1 MSEDR
6 HINFKLLRE
15 RILSEPPAVA
25 GGPKNGKLYWRS
37 LEELADSPV
46 FEEFV
51 QREFPQ
57 AAEEWNDPVERRT
70 FLKLMGA
77 SLALAGLSGCVIQP
91 AEKVIPY
98 VKQPEEETPG
108 KGLWFATAFS
118 LGGIATPLLARSN
131 EGRPT
136 KLEGNPD
143 HPNNSNSV
151 SEPPAVAGGQSVA
164 SDKGATA
171 TDIFSQA
178 SILTLYDPD
187 RSQTPLYRGETRPWS
202 QFVAEIRGAIDKEN
216 GGLKAKKGAGLRFL
230 TETITSPT
238 LAAQMKSILT
248 DFPEAK
254 WHQYEPVN
262 RDNARAG
269 AIMAFGQPV
278 NTIYDFSKA
287 DRILSLGSDF
297 LSAMPGTLRYA
308 RDYAARRR
316 SVPGGSL
323 QVAMDTNR
331 LTAPTDLMNRLYV
344 VESTPT
350 ITGANADHR
359 FSVKPSQMDEV
370 SREFARSVLRNGK
383 LVHLPRSVT
392 NGLLQRDRETLLGEV
407 TDLIVQDLMEYDERS
422 LIIAGDDQLPVTHAF
437 AHYMNE
443 RLGNVGK
450 TVFYTDPVE
459 ANSVDQTQSLR
470 ELVNEIDAGKV
481 ETLIII
487 GGNPAYNTPV
497 DLRLDFNRLNKVK
510 LRAHLSLYNNETSEL
525 CHWHIPATHY
535 LESWGDARSY
545 DGTATIV
552 QPLIAPLYEGKTAH
566 EVLALFS
573 DNYDRKLYDIVRDY
587 WRSYRTASGSD
598 RVQGA
603 SSVSTTAPTASA
615 STAGVPATDD
625 FESWWRQCL
634 HDGFVPNTALSA
646 KTVALKSDW
655 ANALSKT
662 NADGTSAL
670 PAKSG
675 SYELVFRA
683 DPSIYD
689 GRFANNGWL
698 QELPKPL
705 TKITWDNVALVS
717 ANTAKKLGINQQNFE
732 QDKKG
737 REAYVDTIKL
747 THRDSTISKPVPVW
761 VMPGQP
767 DDVITVHL
775 GYGRTRAGR
784 VGSATMTDPDS
795 PLPSGGFNAYEIRY
809 SDAPWSAVGATVSK
823 TGEQYQIATVQVHFS
838 MEGRDLLRESSLEE
852 FAKDREKLREE
863 QEKQKKELHDLSLYP
878 EVDYQNQGNG
888 YAWGMSI
895 DLNSCVGC
903 NACMVA
909 CQSENN
915 IPIVGKE
922 QVVRSR
928 EMHWIRVDAYFKGEP
943 DKPEGPFFQ
952 PVPCMHCENAP
963 CEPVCPVHATVHSA
977 EGLNDMVYNRC
988 VGTKYC
994 SNNCPYKVRRFNF
1007 FLYQDWETPTYQL
1020 MRNPDVSVRSRGVME
1035 KCTYCVQR
1043 IQSAKIQSELE
1054 GRPVR
1059 DGEIITACQSVCPTE
1074 AIVFGNI
1081 NDPNS
1086 KVSKL
1091 KALERDYSL
1100 LGELNTRPR
1109 TTYLSALRN
1118 PNPEIKP

>member
-1 MSEDR
+1 MSNDR
-6 HINFKLLRE
+6 HINFKLLRD
-15 RILSEPPAVA
+15 RVLKSVPSASADGTTADLSAHADGSNLMPTART
-25 GGPKNGKLYWRS
+25 YWRN

-51 QREFPQ
+51 RREFPQ
-57 AAEEWNDPVERRT
+57 QAEEWNNPLERRT

-91 AEKVIPY
+91 PEKVIPY

-108 KGLWFATAFS
+108 QGLYFATAFS
-118 LGGIATPLLARSN
+118 LGGIATPLLVRSN

-136 KLEGNPD
+136 KVEGNPD
-143 HPNNSNSV
+143 HPSN
-151 SEPPAVAGGQSVA
+151 AGS
-164 SDKGATA
+164 TA

-178 SILTLYDPD
+178 SVLTLYDPD
-187 RSQTPLYRGETRPWS
+187 RSQTPLYRGETRAWTT
-202 QFVAEIRGAIDKEN
+202 FVGEIRGLIEKE
-216 GGLKAKKGAGLRFL
+216 GDGIRAKKGAGLRFL
-230 TETITSPT
+230 TETITSPS
-238 LAAQMKSILT
+238 LAAQLKQILT

-269 AIMAFGQPV
+269 AVMAFGQPV
-278 NTIYDFSKA
+278 NTTYDFSQA

-308 RDYAARRR
+308 KDYAAKRR
-316 SVPGGSL
+316 SAADALGSRPEAAE
-323 QVAMDTNR
+323 QMS
-331 LTAPTDLMNRLYV
+331 RLYV

-359 FSVKPSQMDEV
+359 FSVKPAEMEAVAQGV
-370 SREFARSVLRNGK
+370 SGASIVRATGDIGSW
-383 LVHLPRSVT
+383 LPAVSKD
-392 NGLLQRDRETLLGEV
+392 LQLHKGAS
-407 TDLIVQDLMEYDERS
+407 IV
-422 LIIAGDDQLPVTHAF
+422 IAGDEQPPSVHAL
-437 AHYMNE
+437 AHAANSF
-443 RLGNVGK
+443 LGNVGK
-450 TVFYTDPVE
+450 TVFYSDPIE

-470 ELVNEIDAGKV
+470 ELVGDIDAGKV
-481 ETLIII
+481 EVLIIL

-497 DLRLDFNRLNKVK
+497 DLRLDFNRLEKVK
-510 LRAHLSLYNNETSEL
+510 LRAHLNLYNNETSEI
-525 CHWHIPATHY
+525 CHWHINAAHY
-535 LESWGDARSY
+535 LESWGDARAY
-545 DGTATIV
+545 DGTASIV
-552 QPLIAPLYEGKTAH
+552 QPLIAPLYEGKTAY
-566 EVLALFS
+566 EVLGLFG
-573 DNYDRKLYDIVRDY
+573 DNYDRKPYEIVRNH
-587 WRSYRTASGSD
+587 WSGQQASLN
-598 RVQGA
+598 A
-603 SSVSTTAPTASA
+603 K
-615 STAGVPATDD
+615 PATQTGSATPANPTQSAGGTPANRPQDAGAPAD
-625 FESWWRQCL
+625 FETWWRKCL
-634 HDGFVPNTALSA
+634 HDGFIPNTALPTKTVSA
-646 KTVALKSDW
+646 KTDLTGSLSQNAPAAQPGAL
-655 ANALSKT
+655 
-662 NADGTSAL
+662 
-670 PAKSG
+670 
-675 SYELVFRA
+675 EIIFRP
-683 DPSIYD
+683 DPSIHD

-717 ANTAKKLGINQQNFE
+717 AKTATKLGVSRQNYE
-732 QDKKG
+732 EGKHG

-747 THRDSTISKPVPVW
+747 SLRDRTITQQVPVW

-767 DDVITVHL
+767 DDVITIHL

-784 VGSATMTDPDS
+784 VADMTVTEPDG
-795 PLPSGGFNAYEIRY
+795 PLPHGGFNAYDIRY
-809 SDAPWSAVGATVSK
+809 SFEPWLANDARVTK
-823 TGEQYQIATVQVHFS
+823 TGERFIVASTQAHFMLQEPS
-838 MEGRDLLRESSLEE
+838 FGGPDRDILRESSVEE
-852 FAKDREKLREE
+852 FVKDREVLKEE
-863 QEKQKKELHDLSLYP
+863 TEKQKHELKELSLYP
-878 EVDYQNQGNG
+878 EFDYKNQGNG

-903 NACMVA
+903 NACMIA

-922 QVVRSR
+922 QVTRSR
-928 EMHWIRVDAYFKGEP
+928 EMHWIRIDAYFKGDEN
-943 DKPEGPFFQ
+943 KPEGPFFQ

-1043 IQSAKIQSELE
+1043 IQSAKIKSEIE
-1054 GRPVR
+1054 GRSVR
-1059 DGEIITACQSVCPTE
+1059 DGEIVTACQSVCPSE

-1086 KVSKL
+1086 KVSKM

-1100 LGELNTRPR
+1100 LGELNVRPR

-1118 PNPEIKP
+1118 PNPEIKA